1 MSKAGILDS
10 LNRGWYTFI
19 SMDQEARLKILN
31 HLNSDYTE
39 AIRDPLWQNIYL
51 TPAMKKLVALSE
63 FQKLAGI
70 RQLGPAYLVYPGATH
85 TRLNHSLGVFHL
97 AKRIIER
104 IAMDSR
110 SPVLTMQGVKSFLC
124 ASLLHDLGHFPY
136 THSFKDLPLLDHE
149 VLTGQLILTPDFK
162 RVLEQEVQVNPRR
175 VALIVD
181 ENLDARDDA
190 EVLFF
195 RRILSG
201 VLDPD
206 KLDYLNRDAFFC
218 GVPYGIQDTDFFI
231 DKIVPT
237 GTELTLDEGG
247 LGSVESLL
255 FAKYQ
260 MYRSVYWH
268 RTVRIA
274 TAMIKKAVLL
284 GLSQGDLT
292 SSELYNLDDAGFYK
306 ALSTRE
312 MDYYTLAE
320 RVFKRQLLK
329 TVWETPFDSRD
340 HGAAEDLNS
349 RLEFE
354 SCIAEKLRSLFGMKI
369 KDWEVILDI
378 PEPISFEVELKIH
391 RSGKFIPFSG
401 SGSVFS
407 AAIVEDFTANLR
419 KTRLFLPAVSDS
431 RVIAVLPGL
440 VASVLAGK

>member
-1 MSKAGILDS
+1 MPHKSKESMEPKETSIVQQQNRLRIL
-10 LNRGWYTFI
+10 
-19 SMDQEARLKILN
+19 Q
-31 HLNSDYTE
+31 HLNIDYTE
-39 AIRDPLWQNIYL
+39 AIRDPLWQNIYI
-51 TPAMKKLVALSE
+51 TPAMKKLVALGE

-97 AKRIIER
+97 AKRIIGS

-110 SPVLTMQGVKSFLC
+110 SPELSISGVKAFLC

-149 VLTGQLILTPDFK
+149 VLTGKLVLTPDFQK
-162 RVLEQEVQVNPRR
+162 VLEEDVMVDPYR
-175 VALIVD
+175 VAAIVD
-181 ENLDARDDA
+181 ENLDDRNDR
-190 EVLFF
+190 EVKFY

-284 GLSQGDLT
+284 GLTEGDLG
-292 SSELYNLDDAGFYK
+292 SEELYNLDDAGFHN
-306 ALSTRE
+306 ALTRRNR
-312 MDYYTLAE
+312 DYYTLAE
-320 RVFKRQLLK
+320 RVFRRNLLK
-329 TVWETPFDSRD
+329 TACESPFDEQS
-340 HGAAEDLNS
+340 HGAAVDLS
-349 RLEFE
+349 ARLDFE
-354 SCIAEKLRSLFGMKI
+354 KRIAVEIRKRFGI
-369 KDWEVILDI
+369 QVEDWEVILDI
-378 PEPISFEVELKIH
+378 PEPISFEVNLKIH
-391 RSGKFIPFSG
+391 HDGEFVPFSS

-407 AAIVEDFTANLR
+407 RSLVKNFTDNLR
-419 KTRLFLPAVSDS
+419 KTRLFLPEIRNFEA
-431 RVIAVLPGL
+431 RAALPDIIN
-440 VASVLAGK
+440 SVLACP

>member
-1 MSKAGILDS
+1 MPYQSKETNDSGTKQETNTAKQQNRLHIL
-10 LNRGWYTFI
+10 
-19 SMDQEARLKILN
+19 K
-31 HLNSDYTE
+31 HLNIDYTE

-51 TPAMKKLVALSE
+51 TPAMKKLVALGE

-97 AKRIIER
+97 AKRIIGS
-104 IAMDSR
+104 IAMDPR
-110 SPVLTMQGVKSFLC
+110 SPELSISGVKAFLC

-149 VLTGQLILTPDFK
+149 VLTGQLVLTPDFRK
-162 RVLEQEVQVNPRR
+162 VLEEDVKVEPYR
-175 VALIVD
+175 VAAIVD
-181 ENLDARDDA
+181 ENLDHRNDN
-190 EVLFF
+190 EVKFY

-237 GTELTLDEGG
+237 ETELTLDEGG

-284 GLSQGDLT
+284 GLTEGDLR
-292 SSELYNLDDAGFYK
+292 SEELYNLDDAGFHN
-306 ALSTRE
+306 ALTRRNR
-312 MDYYTLAE
+312 DYYTLAE
-320 RVFKRQLLK
+320 RVFRRNLLK
-329 TVWETPFDSRD
+329 TACESPFDERT
-340 HGAAEDLNS
+340 HGAAVDLYR

-354 SCIAEKLRSLFGMKI
+354 QRIATELRSKFSLQLE
-369 KDWEVILDI
+369 DWEVILDI
-378 PEPISFEVELKIH
+378 PEPISFEVNLKIH
-391 RSGKFIPFSG
+391 HDGEFVPFSG
-401 SGSVFS
+401 SGSVFTRS
-407 AAIVEDFTANLR
+407 LVENFTANLR
-419 KTRLFLPAVSDS
+419 KTRLFLPELQDPAA
-431 RVIAVLPGL
+431 RAALPEIID
-440 VASVLAGK
+440 SVLALR